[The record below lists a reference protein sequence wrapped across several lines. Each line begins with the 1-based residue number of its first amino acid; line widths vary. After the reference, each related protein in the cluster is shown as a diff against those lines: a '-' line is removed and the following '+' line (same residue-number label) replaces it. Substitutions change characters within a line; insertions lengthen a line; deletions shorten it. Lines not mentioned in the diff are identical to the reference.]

1 MQKEVS
7 REAAKNAKTEAQHHA
22 IRLALR
28 AAGLWYAFFA
38 ASREKS
44 LAAQTSRGRQK
55 TRYSPRPGSGVTSR
69 LPSTDSALLFS
80 LLSKA
85 AMIAANRASTIG
97 LNSVCVKM

>member
-28 AAGLWYAFFA
+28 AAGLRYAFFA

-55 TRYSPRPGSGVTSR
+55 LATRPAP
-69 LPSTDSALLFS
+69 
-80 LLSKA
+80 A
-85 AMIAANRASTIG
+85 AA
-97 LNSVCVKM
+97 